1 MTIRYEAIVNTI
13 IVQILKRDVNEEYAY
28 PGLDMET
35 LKQAVQTALEVGI
48 EMGVG
53 ATLALS
59 NIDGEQ
65 MPWLI
70 QYEILNA
77 FCQWELFKQECT
89 DKALTAHLS
98 WLASFDPAKI
108 RNIQAV
114 RRPVTP

>member
-1 MTIRYEAIVNTI
+1 MLILVKDDLKIITLKQVSGDFEMTIRYEAIVNTI

-59 NIDGEQ
+59 NLDG
-65 MPWLI
+65 
-70 QYEILNA
+70 
-77 FCQWELFKQECT
+77 K
-89 DKALTAHLS
+89 
-98 WLASFDPAKI
+98 
-108 RNIQAV
+108 
-114 RRPVTP
+114 